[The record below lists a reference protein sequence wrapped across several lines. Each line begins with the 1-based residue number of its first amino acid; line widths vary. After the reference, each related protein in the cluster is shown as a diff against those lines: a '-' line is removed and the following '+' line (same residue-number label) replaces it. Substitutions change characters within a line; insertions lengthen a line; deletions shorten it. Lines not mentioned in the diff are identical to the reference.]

1 MNIRSNNFRIVAIGL
16 LLVGCSQEEQP
27 EPQAP
32 NLFGEASVA
41 TIDGQPIYASLF
53 ERYATTRLQKASED
67 LSDNERT
74 ALIEE
79 LIQFYLMANAAEDAG
94 ISQEQDVA
102 INFEL
107 QRLQT
112 LSRLMA
118 TRHLEGNPPSDTELQ
133 IAYEQNIE
141 RLSGVQYKAR
151 HILLDSEDGAASV
164 IEELGAGADFQEL
177 AIARSTGPSGPNG
190 GDLGWFSADTMV
202 PPFAQAV
209 SSMEVGTFS
218 ETPVQTRFGW
228 HVILLEDT
236 VDQEP
241 PGLDAVRADI
251 TSVVE
256 QRKIEEFLD
265 SLRDTAVV
273 VVEEQATAP

>member
-1 MNIRSNNFRIVAIGL
+1 MSSAS
-16 LLVGCSQEEQP
+16 VGCSQEEQS
-27 EPQAP
+27 ESQAP

-41 TIDGQPIYASLF
+41 TINGQPIYASLF

-118 TRHLEGNPPSDTELQ
+118 TRHLEGNPPSETELQ

-151 HILLDSEDGAASV
+151 HILLDSEDGAAAV
-164 IEELGAGADFQEL
+164 IAELGGGADFQEL
-177 AIARSTGPSGPNG
+177 AVARSTGPSGPNG
-190 GDLGWFSADTMV
+190 GDLGWFSAETMV

-251 TSVVE
+251 TGVVE

-273 VVEEQATAP
+273 VVEDPATAP

>member
-1 MNIRSNNFRIVAIGL
+1 MNMRSNNFRIVAISL
-16 LLVGCSQEEQP
+16 LLVGCSQGEQP
-27 EPQAP
+27 EAQAP
-32 NLFGEASVA
+32 NLLGEASVA
-41 TIDGQPIYASLF
+41 TIDGQPIYTSLF
-53 ERYATTRLQKASED
+53 ERYAITRLQKASED

-94 ISQEQDVA
+94 ISQEQDVVV
-102 INFEL
+102 NFEL

-112 LSRLMA
+112 LSRLVA
-118 TRHLEGNPPSDTELQ
+118 SRHLEANPPSETELQ
-133 IAYEQNIE
+133 IAYEQNVE

-151 HILLDSEDGAASV
+151 HILLDSEDEATAV
-164 IEELGAGADFQEL
+164 IEELGAGTDFQEL

-190 GDLGWFSADTMV
+190 GDLGWFSSDTMV

-251 TSVVE
+251 TGVVE
-256 QRKIEEFLD
+256 QRKIEEYLD
-265 SLRDTAVV
+265 SLRDSAVV
-273 VVEEQATAP
+273 IVEEPTTVP

>member
-1 MNIRSNNFRIVAIGL
+1 MNIRSNNFGIVAISL
-16 LLVGCSQEEQP
+16 LLVGCSQEEQA
-27 EPQAP
+27 EAQAP

-41 TIDGQPIYASLF
+41 TINGQPIYASLF

-112 LSRLMA
+112 FSRLMA
-118 TRHLEGNPPSDTELQ
+118 TRHLEGNPPSETELQ

-151 HILLDSEDGAASV
+151 HILLDSEDGAAAV
-164 IEELGAGADFQEL
+164 IEELGGGADFQEL
-177 AIARSTGPSGPNG
+177 AVARSTGPSGPNG
-190 GDLGWFSADTMV
+190 GDLGWFSAETMV

-209 SSMEVGTFS
+209 SLMEVGTFS

-251 TSVVE
+251 TGVVE

-273 VVEEQATAP
+273 VVEDPATAP

>member
-1 MNIRSNNFRIVAIGL
+1 MNIRSNNFRILAIGL

-27 EPQAP
+27 EAQAP
-32 NLFGEASVA
+32 NLLEETSVA
-41 TIDGQPIYASLF
+41 TIDGQPIYTSLF
-53 ERYATTRLQKASED
+53 ERYAITRLQKASED

-79 LIQFYLMANAAEDAG
+79 LIQFYLMANAAENAG
-94 ISQEQDVA
+94 ISQEQDVVV
-102 INFEL
+102 NFEL

-112 LSRLMA
+112 LSRLVA
-118 TRHLEGNPPSDTELQ
+118 SRHLEANPPSETELQ
-133 IAYEQNIE
+133 IAYEQNVA

-151 HILLDSEDGAASV
+151 HILLDSEDEATAV
-164 IEELGAGADFQEL
+164 IEELGAGTDFQEL

-190 GDLGWFSADTMV
+190 GDLGWFSSDTMV

-251 TSVVE
+251 TGVVE
-256 QRKIEEFLD
+256 QRQIEEYLD
-265 SLRDTAVV
+265 SLRDSAVV
-273 VVEEQATAP
+273 IVEEPTTVP

>member
-1 MNIRSNNFRIVAIGL
+1 MNIRSNNFGIVAISL
-16 LLVGCSQEEQP
+16 LLVGCSQEEQA
-27 EPQAP
+27 EAQAP

-41 TIDGQPIYASLF
+41 TINGQPIYASLF

-112 LSRLMA
+112 FSRLMA
-118 TRHLEGNPPSDTELQ
+118 TRHLEGNPPSETELQ

-151 HILLDSEDGAASV
+151 HILLDSEDGAAAV
-164 IEELGAGADFQEL
+164 IAELGGGADFQEL
-177 AIARSTGPSGPNG
+177 AVARSTGPSGPNG
-190 GDLGWFSADTMV
+190 GDLGWFSAETMV

-209 SSMEVGTFS
+209 SLMEVGTFS

-251 TSVVE
+251 TGVVE

-273 VVEEQATAP
+273 VVEDPATAP

>member
-1 MNIRSNNFRIVAIGL
+1 MNMRSNNFRIVAISL
-16 LLVGCSQEEQP
+16 LLVGCSQGEQP
-27 EPQAP
+27 EAQAP
-32 NLFGEASVA
+32 NILEEASVA
-41 TIDGQPIYASLF
+41 TIDGQPIYTSLF
-53 ERYATTRLQKASED
+53 ERYAITRLQKASED

-94 ISQEQDVA
+94 ISQEQDVVV
-102 INFEL
+102 NFEL

-112 LSRLMA
+112 LSRLVA
-118 TRHLEGNPPSDTELQ
+118 SRHLEANPPSETELQ
-133 IAYEQNIE
+133 IAYEQNVE

-151 HILLDSEDGAASV
+151 HILLDSEDEAAAV
-164 IEELGAGADFQEL
+164 IEELGAGTDFQEL

-190 GDLGWFSADTMV
+190 GDLGWFSSDTMV

-209 SSMEVGTFS
+209 SAMEVGTFS
-218 ETPVQTRFGW
+218 ETPVQTRFDW

-251 TSVVE
+251 TGVVE
-256 QRKIEEFLD
+256 QRQIEEYLD
-265 SLRDTAVV
+265 SLRDSAVV
-273 VVEEQATAP
+273 IVEEPTTVP

>member
-112 LSRLMA
+112 FSRLMA
-118 TRHLEGNPPSDTELQ
+118 TRHLEGNPPSETELQ

-151 HILLDSEDGAASV
+151 HILLDSEDGAAAV
-164 IEELGAGADFQEL
+164 IAGLGGGADFQEL
-177 AIARSTGPSGPNG
+177 AVARSTGPSGPNG
-190 GDLGWFSADTMV
+190 GDLGWFSAETMV

-209 SSMEVGTFS
+209 SLMEVGTFS

-251 TSVVE
+251 TGVVE

-273 VVEEQATAP
+273 VVEDPATAP

>member
-1 MNIRSNNFRIVAIGL
+1 MNMRSNNFRIVAISL

-27 EPQAP
+27 EAQAP
-32 NLFGEASVA
+32 NLLQEASVA
-41 TIDGQPIYASLF
+41 TIDGQPIYTSLF
-53 ERYATTRLQKASED
+53 ERYAITRLQKASED
-67 LSDNERT
+67 LSDNERS

-94 ISQEQDVA
+94 ISQEQDVVV
-102 INFEL
+102 NFEL

-112 LSRLMA
+112 LSRLVA
-118 TRHLEGNPPSDTELQ
+118 SRHLEANPPSETELQ
-133 IAYEQNIE
+133 IAYEQNVE

-151 HILLDSEDGAASV
+151 HILLDSEDEATAV
-164 IEELGAGADFQEL
+164 IEELGAGTDFQEL

-190 GDLGWFSADTMV
+190 GDLGWFSSDTMV

-251 TSVVE
+251 TGVVE
-256 QRKIEEFLD
+256 QRKIEEYLD
-265 SLRDTAVV
+265 SLRDSAVV
-273 VVEEQATAP
+273 IVEEPTTVP

>member
-1 MNIRSNNFRIVAIGL
+1 MNMRSNNFRIVAISL
-16 LLVGCSQEEQP
+16 LLVGCSQGEQP
-27 EPQAP
+27 EAQAP
-32 NLFGEASVA
+32 NLLEEASVA
-41 TIDGQPIYASLF
+41 TIDGQPIYTSLF
-53 ERYATTRLQKASED
+53 ERYAITRLQKAAED

-94 ISQEQDVA
+94 ISQEQDVVV
-102 INFEL
+102 NFEL

-112 LSRLMA
+112 LSRLVA
-118 TRHLEGNPPSDTELQ
+118 SRHLEANPPSETELQ
-133 IAYEQNIE
+133 IAYEQNVE

-151 HILLDSEDGAASV
+151 HILLDSEDEATAV
-164 IEELGAGADFQEL
+164 IEELGAGTDFQEL

-190 GDLGWFSADTMV
+190 GDLGWFSSDTMV

-251 TSVVE
+251 TGVVE
-256 QRKIEEFLD
+256 QRKIEEYLD
-265 SLRDTAVV
+265 SLRDSAVV
-273 VVEEQATAP
+273 VVEEPTTVP

>member
-1 MNIRSNNFRIVAIGL
+1 MNIRSNNFRILAIGL

-27 EPQAP
+27 EAQAP
-32 NLFGEASVA
+32 NLLEETSVA
-41 TIDGQPIYASLF
+41 TIDGQPIYTSLF
-53 ERYATTRLQKASED
+53 ERYAITRLQKASED

-79 LIQFYLMANAAEDAG
+79 LIQFYLMANAAENAG
-94 ISQEQDVA
+94 ISQEQDVVV
-102 INFEL
+102 NFEL

-112 LSRLMA
+112 LSRLVA
-118 TRHLEGNPPSDTELQ
+118 SRHLEANPPSETELQ
-133 IAYEQNIE
+133 IAYEQNVE

-151 HILLDSEDGAASV
+151 HILLDSEDEAAAV
-164 IEELGAGADFQEL
+164 IEELGAGTDFQEL

-190 GDLGWFSADTMV
+190 GDLGWFSSDTMV

-251 TSVVE
+251 TGVVE
-256 QRKIEEFLD
+256 QRKIEEYLD
-265 SLRDTAVV
+265 SLRDSAVV
-273 VVEEQATAP
+273 IVEEPTTVP

>member
-1 MNIRSNNFRIVAIGL
+1 MNIRSNNFRIVAISL
-16 LLVGCSQEEQP
+16 LLVGCSQEEQA
-27 EPQAP
+27 ETQAP

-41 TIDGQPIYASLF
+41 TINGQPIYASLF

-102 INFEL
+102 TNFEL

-118 TRHLEGNPPSDTELQ
+118 TRHLEGNPPSETELQ

-151 HILLDSEDGAASV
+151 HILLDSEDGAAAV
-164 IEELGAGADFQEL
+164 IAELGGGADFQEL
-177 AIARSTGPSGPNG
+177 AVARSTGPSGPNG
-190 GDLGWFSADTMV
+190 GDLGWFSAETMV

-251 TSVVE
+251 TGVVE

-273 VVEEQATAP
+273 VVEDPATAP

>member
-1 MNIRSNNFRIVAIGL
+1 MNIRSNTFRIVAISL
-16 LLVGCSQEEQP
+16 LLVGCSQEEQS
-27 EPQAP
+27 ESQAP
-32 NLFGEASVA
+32 NLFGEGSVA
-41 TIDGQPIYASLF
+41 TINGQPIYASLF
-53 ERYATTRLQKASED
+53 ERYATTRLQKGSED
-67 LSDNERT
+67 LSDNERS

-94 ISQEQDVA
+94 VSQEQDVA

-118 TRHLEGNPPSDTELQ
+118 TRHLEGSPPSETELQ

-151 HILLDSEDGAASV
+151 HILLDSEDGAAAV
-164 IEELGAGADFQEL
+164 IEELGGGADFQEL
-177 AIARSTGPSGPNG
+177 AVARSTGPSGPNG
-190 GDLGWFSADTMV
+190 GDLGWFSAETMV

-251 TSVVE
+251 TGVVE
-256 QRKIEEFLD
+256 QRKIEDFLD
-265 SLRDTAVV
+265 SLRDTADV

>member
-1 MNIRSNNFRIVAIGL
+1 MNIRSNNFRIVAISL
-16 LLVGCSQEEQP
+16 LLVGCSQEEQA
-27 EPQAP
+27 ETQAP

-41 TIDGQPIYASLF
+41 TINGQPIYASLF

-112 LSRLMA
+112 FSRLMA
-118 TRHLEGNPPSDTELQ
+118 TRHLEGNPPSETELQ

-151 HILLDSEDGAASV
+151 HILLDSEDGAAAV
-164 IEELGAGADFQEL
+164 IAELGGGADFQEL
-177 AIARSTGPSGPNG
+177 AVARSTGPSGPNG
-190 GDLGWFSADTMV
+190 GDLGWFSAETMV

-209 SSMEVGTFS
+209 SLMEVGTFS

-251 TSVVE
+251 TGVVE

-273 VVEEQATAP
+273 VVEDPATAP

>member
-1 MNIRSNNFRIVAIGL
+1 MNMRSNNFRIVAISL
-16 LLVGCSQEEQP
+16 LLVGCSQGEQP
-27 EPQAP
+27 EAQAP
-32 NLFGEASVA
+32 NLLEEASVA
-41 TIDGQPIYASLF
+41 TIDGQPIYTSLF
-53 ERYATTRLQKASED
+53 ERYAITRLQKASED
-67 LSDNERT
+67 LSDNERS

-94 ISQEQDVA
+94 ISQEQDVVV
-102 INFEL
+102 NFEL

-112 LSRLMA
+112 LSRLVA
-118 TRHLEGNPPSDTELQ
+118 SRHLEANPPSETELQ
-133 IAYEQNIE
+133 IAYEQNGE
-141 RLSGVQYKAR
+141 RLAGVQYTAR
-151 HILLDSEDGAASV
+151 HILLDSEDEATAV

-251 TSVVE
+251 TGVVE
-256 QRKIEEFLD
+256 QRKIEEYLN

-273 VVEEQATAP
+273 IVEESTTAP